1 MKKNKSTR
9 IIGQNVILVPY
20 KEKHVT
26 RYHEW
31 MKSPELQ
38 YLTASEPLTLAEE
51 YEMQK
56 DWLLD
61 EKKCTFII
69 LDKSIFESTGDE
81 IAAMIGDTNLFF
93 NDMECKYTAEA
104 EIMIAEKEYR
114 HKRRGW
120 EAILLMLRYEEISI
134 ILFYSIYITSL
145 NKIVTFVGIDVLNIK
160 RYRVKIMIVNEK
172 SINMFRKLN
181 FHEVER
187 SEIFQEITM
196 ENNINQ
202 EWKDWLYLETM
213 NSVMDECYNIK

>member
-120 EAILLMLRYEEISI
+120 EAILHMLRY
-134 ILFYSIYITSL
+134 
-145 NKIVTFVGIDVLNIK
+145 GIDVLNVK

>member
-120 EAILLMLRYEEISI
+120 EAILLMFRY
-134 ILFYSIYITSL
+134 
-145 NKIVTFVGIDVLNIK
+145 GIDVLNVK
-160 RYRVKIMIVNEK
+160 KYRVKIIIDNEK

-202 EWKDWLYLETM
+202 EWKDWLCLETM
-213 NSVMDECYNIK
+213 NSIMDECYNIT